1 MDIVGAVRRFIA
13 PAIVIAG
20 WLVVIAIAYP
30 GVMSLDSFDQL
41 LEARAWFF
49 TDSHPPVMAALWG
62 LLDRAIPGPMP
73 LLVLQT
79 SCFVLGIFLVLS
91 RAMGRISAAIATVVV
106 VLFPPI
112 VTPMLV
118 IWKDCLMAGFLVFGA
133 AALTSER
140 RQIRVAGLALLWLAT
155 ALRYNA
161 LAATLPLIA
170 MLFTWR
176 PDVRPLVRYALA
188 IGIWLGLSITAL
200 FANAVLTDQPM
211 HIWQSSLAL
220 TDIVGTATMTGD
232 ELSDAEL
239 APLLTPTGIHVDH
252 NYQQA
257 LRAHYKPADFAQL
270 IGPPDPLWSVP
281 IDGSKPAPQAQV
293 DAITAAWKAIVVS
306 HPVAY
311 AEYRFDTFAEVL
323 GLRAKFNGVT
333 VVPHATQWA
342 TLVAFYK
349 IPSGWPAVQTP
360 VEHLLKVA
368 SKRTPLY
375 RPYIYFVL
383 ALILLVFARKYR
395 DIAALLLSGIAMEL
409 SLLPLAVTPD
419 YRYSHWLVVTTC
431 VALCMLVARR
441 ART

>member
-1 MDIVGAVRRFIA
+1 MRRFIA

-20 WLVVIAIAYP
+20 WIVVILIAYP

-62 LLDRAIPGPMP
+62 VIDRVLPGPMP

-79 SCFVLGIFLVLS
+79 GCFLVGMFLLLS
-91 RAMGRISAAIATVVV
+91 RAMGRIAAAIAAVVLL
-106 VLFPPI
+106 LFPPI

-118 IWKDCLMAGFLVFGA
+118 IWKDCLMAGFLALGA

-140 RQIRVAGLALLWLAT
+140 RALRAAGLAALWLAT

-170 MLFTWR
+170 LLFTWR
-176 PDVRPLVRYALA
+176 ANTRPLVRYAIA
-188 IGIWLGLSITAL
+188 TGIWLAVSISAL
-200 FANAVLTDQPM
+200 AANAALTDRQM

-232 ELSDAEL
+232 ALDDAEL
-239 APLLTPTGIHVDH
+239 APLLEPTGIHADRD
-252 NYQQA
+252 YQQA

-281 IDGSKPAPQAQV
+281 ISGQTPAPQEQV
-293 DAITAAWKAIVVS
+293 DAITAAWKAIVPS
-306 HPVAY
+306 HPFAFT
-311 AEYRFDTFAEVL
+311 EYRLDTFAEVL
-323 GLRAKFNGVT
+323 GLHAKFNGVT
-333 VVPHATQWA
+333 VVPHATQWPS
-342 TLVAFYK
+342 LVAYYK
-349 IPSGWPAVQTP
+349 IPSGLPAIQTP
-360 VEHLLKVA
+360 AEHLLKVA
-368 SKRTPLY
+368 AKKTPLF
-375 RPYIYFVL
+375 RPYIYCVL
-383 ALILLVFARKYR
+383 ALLLLPFARKHR
-395 DIAALLLSGIAMEL
+395 DIAALLLSGILMEL

-431 VALCMLVARR
+431 IALCMLVARR
-441 ART
+441 ARARQ